1 MQGIFAE
8 ARSTSHEA
16 ADDKG
21 IVVCMKPVAD
31 FLSGM
36 GAWFEPV
43 VMACA
48 VVLSFL
54 AILGAHRLF

>member
-1 MQGIFAE
+1 MRPI
-8 ARSTSHEA
+8 
-16 ADDKG
+16 
-21 IVVCMKPVAD
+21 AD
-31 FLSGM
+31 FLSRM

-54 AILGAHRLF
+54 AILAAHRLF

>member
-1 MQGIFAE
+1 
-8 ARSTSHEA
+8 
-16 ADDKG
+16 
-21 IVVCMKPVAD
+21 MKPIAD